1 MWNELRALVLR
12 VALRGF
18 YFAVVQFFCELGQLI
33 ECDLASFEFLNAGLR
48 GLAAAA
54 LALLRHI
61 ALIVSHKILQKLRLV
76 IVADQE
82 KDARLA
88 ADFRGKFE

>member
-1 MWNELRALVLR
+1 MCLKRAKRLCA
-12 VALRGF
+12 ALGGF
-18 YFAVVQFFCELGQLI
+18 YFAVMQFFCELGQFI
-33 ECDLASFEFLNAGLR
+33 ECDLAGFEFLDAGFR

-61 ALIVSHKILQKLRLV
+61 ALIVSHTILQKVAVV

-88 ADFRGKFE
+88 ADFRGHFE